1 MKKVKS
7 VNVFFSALY
16 SGCDF
21 VEIDGRRRI
30 ADVPNWR
37 ARRWNVI
44 EMRELVKSGRL
55 ALGKKHKQK
64 REIAG

>member
-7 VNVFFSALY
+7 VTVFYSALY

-21 VEIDGRRRI
+21 VEVEGRRRI
-30 ADVPNWR
+30 AVVPNWK
-37 ARRWNVI
+37 ARRYNVV

-55 ALGKKHKQK
+55 ALGRKHKEKKGEQ
-64 REIAG
+64 

>member
-30 ADVPNWR
+30 AYVPNWQ
-37 ARRWNVI
+37 ARRFNVI
-44 EMRELVKSGRL
+44 EMRELVKGGRL

-64 REIAG
+64 RGIAE